1 MTQTLKVPVSGKK
14 KKASMS
20 KRENHEFELGF
31 FEQVRKRMPSDPRV
45 VSILAH
51 LYTQTG
57 RIDEG
62 LKMDR
67 KLARLQPDDPT
78 THYNLACSLSLKGR
92 KADAVK
98 ALRTAITLGYK
109 DFKWMHH
116 DPDLAELQ
124 EYPAYKSLLQE
135 VLG

>member
-1 MTQTLKVPVSGKK
+1 
-14 KKASMS
+14 MS
-20 KRENHEFELGF
+20 KRDKYDFEVNF
-31 FEQVRKRMPSDPRV
+31 FEQVRKRMPSDVRV

-67 KLARLQPDDPT
+67 KLARLQPEDPT
-78 THYNLACSLSLKGR
+78 THYNLACSLALKGR

-98 ALRTAITLGYK
+98 TLRTAIALGYE
-109 DFKWMHH
+109 DFKWMQH
-116 DPDLAELQ
+116 DPDLGELQ
-124 EYPAYKSLLQE
+124 DYPGYQSLLEE
-135 VLG
+135 VLN

>member
-1 MTQTLKVPVSGKK
+1 
-14 KKASMS
+14 MS
-20 KRENHEFELGF
+20 KRENYDFELGF
-31 FEQVRKRMPSDPRV
+31 FEQVRKRMPSDVRV

-67 KLARLQPDDPT
+67 KLTRLQPEDPT
-78 THYNLACSLSLKGR
+78 THYNLACSLALKGR

-98 ALRTAITLGYK
+98 SLRTAITLGYE
-109 DFKWMHH
+109 DFQWMRH
-116 DPDLAELQ
+116 DPDLAGLEDYAPFQALV
-124 EYPAYKSLLQE
+124 KE
-135 VLG
+135 VLN

>member
-1 MTQTLKVPVSGKK
+1 
-14 KKASMS
+14 MS
-20 KRENHEFELGF
+20 KRKNYDFELGF
-31 FEQVRKRMPSDPRV
+31 FEQIRKRMPSDARV

-57 RIDEG
+57 RIDDG

-67 KLARLQPDDPT
+67 KLARLQPEDPT

-98 ALRTAITLGYK
+98 ALRTAIALGYT
-109 DFKWMHH
+109 DYQWLQH
-116 DPDLAELQ
+116 DPDLTSLQ
-124 EYPAYKSLLQE
+124 GYAGFEKLLRE
-135 VLG
+135 VKD

>member
-1 MTQTLKVPVSGKK
+1 
-14 KKASMS
+14 MS
-20 KRENHEFELGF
+20 KRDSYDFELGF
-31 FEQVRKRMPSDPRV
+31 FEQIRKRMPSDVRV

-67 KLARLQPDDPT
+67 KLARLQPEDPL
-78 THYNLACSLSLKGR
+78 THYNLACSLALKNR
-92 KADAVK
+92 KLDAVK
-98 ALRTAITLGYK
+98 ALRTAITLGYQ
-109 DFKWMHH
+109 DFHWMRH
-116 DPDLAELQ
+116 DPDLASLQ
-124 EYPAYKSLLQE
+124 GYAGFDTLLQE

>member
-1 MTQTLKVPVSGKK
+1 
-14 KKASMS
+14 MS
-20 KRENHEFELGF
+20 KRENYDFELGF
-31 FEQVRKRMPSDPRV
+31 FEQVRKRMPSDVRV

-78 THYNLACSLSLKGR
+78 THYNLACSLALKGR

-98 ALRTAITLGYK
+98 ALRTAITLGYE
-109 DFKWMHH
+109 DFPWMRH
-116 DPDLAELQ
+116 DPDLVGLEDYAPFQALVE
-124 EYPAYKSLLQE
+124 E
-135 VLG
+135 VLD